1 MSLLVEKPEEDD
13 DDDEGPPSDT
23 GEVAAGE
30 KSSDHGENGVES
42 WAAAEEAAQGKEGPA
57 SDEQAV
63 VLAGDWLFGGKKG
76 LGLSGR
82 ATKHHR

>member
-1 MSLLVEKPEEDD
+1 MMVRMELKVGQLLFPLF
-13 DDDEGPPSDT
+13 
-23 GEVAAGE
+23 
-30 KSSDHGENGVES
+30 GVEELTENTNS
-42 WAAAEEAAQGKEGPA
+42 EEEAAQGKEGPA

-82 ATKHHR
+82 ATKHHRRSI